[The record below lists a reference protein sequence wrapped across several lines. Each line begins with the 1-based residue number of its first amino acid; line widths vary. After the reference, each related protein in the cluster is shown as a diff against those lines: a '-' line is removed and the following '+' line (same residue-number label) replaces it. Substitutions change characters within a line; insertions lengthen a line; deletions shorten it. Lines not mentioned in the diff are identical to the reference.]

1 MSAQTI
7 LRKIRDA
14 NNFFRMTDAGSG
26 NTFTVDRSPAYC
38 PIRTAGAENRTLAR
52 PTEAGTIAVLAME
65 TDGGDATLTVTG
77 GYNEDGDTT
86 FTFSDPGQFLIL
98 VGCYETSGGTFFW
111 RKIADHQTGDVTA
124 TELGYLDGVTAGT
137 VTASKALVVGASSE
151 LVGAIAFQGRI
162 TTTDGVS
169 SGTARVVGGLA
180 YSNTAASTAV
190 TGSTTAE
197 QLFDVG
203 YTIPANTL
211 KAGTMVR
218 VRAQGI
224 ATGTQA
230 NDTVA
235 YKLYIGGSG
244 GTAIISAAATDAA
257 NNDTFQM
264 EATIVCRTAG
274 ATGTLVATG
283 TYKVSSAE
291 GTMTVKDDITAS
303 TTVNTTANQA
313 ISVTATWSAANG
325 TNTCRLD
332 ILTVEV
338 Y

>member
-1 MSAQTI
+1 MAASET
-7 LRKIRDA
+7 
-14 NNFFRMTDAGSG
+14 GHH
-26 NTFTVDRSPAYC
+26 P
-38 PIRTAGAENRTLAR
+38 NRVY
-52 PTEAGTIAVLAME
+52 I
-65 TDGGDATLTVTG
+65 DQ
-77 GYNEDGDTT
+77 DGDLHLNGANLRVDESGTV
-86 FTFSDPGQFLIL
+86 FSAAEIGFLD
-98 VGCYETSGGTFFW
+98 
-111 RKIADHQTGDVTA
+111 A
-124 TELGYLDGVTAGT
+124 VTAGT
-137 VTASKALVVGASSE
+137 ATASKAVVLGASKE
-151 LVGAIAFQGRI
+151 IATITSATITTVTTDTITNAAAVAVTSRL

-190 TGSTTAE
+190 TGSTSAE
-197 QLFDVG
+197 QAFDVA

-211 KAGTMVR
+211 KAGTMVKI
-218 VRAQGI
+218 RAQGI

-244 GTAIISAAATDAA
+244 GTALISAAATDAA

-264 EATIVCRTAG
+264 EAVVICRTAG
-274 ATGTLVATG
+274 ATGTFVSTG

-303 TTVNTTANQA
+303 TTIDTTNNKAVT
-313 ISVTATWSAANG
+313 VTATWNAANA

-332 ILTVEV
+332 ILTVEI